1 MAEIQVEEKKRGAPW
16 MLIMILL
23 GVALVIGWWLW
34 SNRSVGEPT
43 TSGPSSG
50 VISDSAGRAVPP

>member
-1 MAEIQVEEKKRGAPW
+1 MAEIQIEEKRRGAPW

-34 SNRSVGEPT
+34 SNRTVGEPT
-43 TSGPSSG
+43 TSGPSGG
-50 VISDSAGRAVPP
+50 VVSDTARPVTP